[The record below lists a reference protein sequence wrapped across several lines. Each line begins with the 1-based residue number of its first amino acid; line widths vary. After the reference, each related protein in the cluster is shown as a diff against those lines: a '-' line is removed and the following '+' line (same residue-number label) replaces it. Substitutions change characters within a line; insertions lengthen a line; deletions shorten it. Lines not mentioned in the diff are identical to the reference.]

1 MCGQHETNN
10 HALAVRISLSALL
23 LDCLSLFYQRAILRA
38 DFREPIRSCFH
49 DVLNVFDLSLC
60 ILLNRSRQTA
70 TRAVAEDAHGFAFL
84 KMGNVGGFI
93 MHDLVL
99 DGGDLILRMVFGLE
113 SGSVFM
119 LKQAL
124 DEQAM

>member
-1 MCGQHETNN
+1 MFS
-10 HALAVRISLSALL
+10 ISACAFCSIA
-23 LDCLSLFYQRAILRA
+23 R
-38 DFREPIRSCFH
+38 
-49 DVLNVFDLSLC
+49 V
-60 ILLNRSRQTA
+60 QTA
-70 TRAVAEDAHGFAFL
+70 ARAVAENAHGFAFL
-84 KMGNVGGFI
+84 EMGNVGGFI